1 MAIKQKSPINGRAP
15 SLLPPISPDKKSS
28 DPMVAVQIEASGKGQ
43 EQEQIV
49 VPQLPSLRPRQKL
62 HHHKM
67 NQHQHEQMNQHSM
80 NQHQNQHIHRHSD
93 ESSKSPHYYSKS
105 VTSMFQTIRL
115 PNNKKLPMDLVMAG
129 MVWYFVGVLSIVT
142 TKILLTKEDA
152 SSYAVPPLV
161 LTLQQ
166 LVLGSTLLRIYL
178 GVTKGV
184 QPLPKDDRGSR
195 NCNSNIA
202 SSPPPSMYYD
212 LVLAGLFNA
221 LDFLA
226 SNTSFSHSAASFVET
241 IKASEPITTT
251 AIALFFGIDKLRFPE
266 AVSLGVLVSG
276 VLCSTFGNSNTA
288 DMDTTTTAADS
299 MTGNHEDGVQ
309 QERTLFA
316 DNDPPN
322 LVHESSIKTC
332 MIVMTA
338 NVCFALRAKSQKIF
352 RAQEEEEQQQAS
364 QEKGGKHQV
373 SSSSPPPQKLND
385 TNLLMRMQQIGALS
399 LILPVLIFESPGIVL
414 RTLDASL
421 EKHLWYI
428 GLALLNAT
436 AFSSYCVASCYV
448 LTKLSVMQY
457 TGLGCLRRMFAIL
470 STSLVFQVPITPIS
484 ALGIGMCF
492 CGFCS
497 FTHYRNTLPPI
508 NLHHH
513 TTTTSTSTSTSTLST
528 RNSSRSD
535 DDLMMEPLENRSLNS
550 DDSSSSLGRFRNDIP

>member
-1 MAIKQKSPINGRAP
+1 MAIQQKSPINGRAP
-15 SLLPPISPDKKSS
+15 SLLPLISS
-28 DPMVAVQIEASGKGQ
+28 DKDNSSSSSSSSSDNLPPVAAIQEVELSRKGQ
-43 EQEQIV
+43 AVVLPPQI
-49 VPQLPSLRPRQKL
+49 LPALRPRPKSKSAGQTTN
-62 HHHKM
+62 M
-67 NQHQHEQMNQHSM
+67 NMNRNQLQHP
-80 NQHQNQHIHRHSD
+80 HRRFD
-93 ESSKSPHYYSKS
+93 DASSKSHSYTKS
-105 VTSMFQTIRL
+105 TRSITSMFRNKL
-115 PNNKKLPMDLVMAG
+115 SNNNNNNNKLPMDLIMAG
-129 MVWYFVGVLSIVT
+129 MVWYLVGVLSIVT
-142 TKILLTKEDA
+142 TKILLTVEA
-152 SSYAVPPLV
+152 EEEEGYAVPPLV

-184 QPLPKDDRGSR
+184 QPLPKEDRVVVGST
-195 NCNSNIA
+195 NSN
-202 SSPPPSMYYD
+202 SNSNSNSMVSTLPPSMYYN

-276 VLCSTFGNSNTA
+276 VLCSTFGNTTTT
-288 DMDTTTTAADS
+288 DTTTDTI
-299 MTGNHEDGVQ
+299 GNE
-309 QERTLFA
+309 EEE
-316 DNDPPN
+316 PPN
-322 LVHESSIKTC
+322 AHENIKTC

-338 NVCFALRAKSQKIF
+338 NVCFALRAKSQKLF
-352 RAQEEEEQQQAS
+352 RTQLQQQQQQQQPLQGKKQPQPQPS
-364 QEKGGKHQV
+364 QQ
-373 SSSSPPPQKLND
+373 LND

-414 RTLDASL
+414 RTLDTSF
-421 EKHLWYI
+421 ETHIRYT

-470 STSLVFQVPITPIS
+470 STSLVFGVPITPVG

-497 FTHYRNTLPPI
+497 FTHYRNSLPSI
-508 NLHHH
+508 HLQ
-513 TTTTSTSTSTSTLST
+513 TTTTTATTSSST
-528 RNSSRSD
+528 RSRSILKPSRSD
-535 DDLMMEPLENRSLNS
+535 DGLLPA
-550 DDSSSSLGRFRNDIP
+550 